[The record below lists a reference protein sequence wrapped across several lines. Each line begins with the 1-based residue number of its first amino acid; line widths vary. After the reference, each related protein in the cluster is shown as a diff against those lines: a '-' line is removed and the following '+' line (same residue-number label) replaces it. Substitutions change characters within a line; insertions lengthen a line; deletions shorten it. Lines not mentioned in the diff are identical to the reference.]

1 MMSKISFSK
10 LLKEDMKRRS
20 WLIALVSVLL
30 FIAQPVIILF
40 LVEGLMDSANE
51 GLMTLAEVKTDYMDL
66 IGFEENYLVAILLI
80 LFAVLIG
87 ISGYAYLHS
96 RVQLDFYHSLPV
108 KRQKWFLVQLVSGLL
123 IFAVPYFLS
132 TVLSLLVGVANG
144 IMEAGIFAAAMEC
157 FIINILGFMV
167 IYLTSILAMIMTG
180 KILIGIM
187 GFCTFLA
194 YGPGVVFV
202 LNNLI
207 GRFFTTAIGEQVYG
221 MAYSLSSPILL
232 WMKVRE
238 KWQVYDKET
247 VSAWIYLGIL
257 ILLVIVLFG
266 LCMWLNTKRNTEA
279 AEQSMAFSKTESV
292 IKIML
297 VIPLSLAIGLLLSTM
312 AHRNFEVWFFIGI
325 LLGAVLINAIIE
337 FIYHLDIRELFVR
350 KLQLVLAMLITVV
363 IGCIF
368 QFDFIGYDSYLPA
381 MEDVEQMALYSYG
394 VNGSFVY
401 RVTEDDGITRV
412 EYGERAAL
420 DEMVISDFEPIY
432 EIARNG
438 VKNVRKETEGM
449 DLVPVSVKT
458 EGMDLVTV
466 SVKYV
471 LKNGKSVYRS
481 YQIDRN
487 VFTES
492 EQALFTQEEYKQ
504 KIYPIFNKESANIQ
518 SMFLMSLKGE
528 VQLELTAD
536 QKANLLETYKTELRE
551 STFDDFYYQNM
562 SARLNLEYMRGTQAS
577 SWYSE
582 YGYPISKNF
591 TKTLSLL
598 NEYGY
603 QTETE
608 IKAETVSKITI
619 YNYNTSQT
627 SFYSSEIEIK
637 EILADFYAGSIDM
650 DYGNIGGLNYD
661 LGVEIIMK
669 DGKVVWGNF
678 KNEAIPDCVSS
689 QSGYS

>member
-394 VNGSFVY
+394 VNGSFAY

>member
-51 GLMTLAEVKTDYMDL
+51 GLMTLAEVKTDYMNL

-87 ISGYAYLHS
+87 ISGYSYLHS

-108 KRQKWFLVQLVSGLL
+108 KRRKWFLVQLVSGLL

-394 VNGSFVY
+394 VNGSFAY

>member
-1 MMSKISFSK
+1 
-10 LLKEDMKRRS
+10 
-20 WLIALVSVLL
+20 
-30 FIAQPVIILF
+30 
-40 LVEGLMDSANE
+40 
-51 GLMTLAEVKTDYMDL
+51 
-66 IGFEENYLVAILLI
+66 
-80 LFAVLIG
+80 
-87 ISGYAYLHS
+87 
-96 RVQLDFYHSLPV
+96 
-108 KRQKWFLVQLVSGLL
+108 
-123 IFAVPYFLS
+123 
-132 TVLSLLVGVANG
+132 
-144 IMEAGIFAAAMEC
+144 
-157 FIINILGFMV
+157 
-167 IYLTSILAMIMTG
+167 
-180 KILIGIM
+180 
-187 GFCTFLA
+187 
-194 YGPGVVFV
+194 
-202 LNNLI
+202 
-207 GRFFTTAIGEQVYG
+207 
-221 MAYSLSSPILL
+221 
-232 WMKVRE
+232 
-238 KWQVYDKET
+238 
-247 VSAWIYLGIL
+247 
-257 ILLVIVLFG
+257 
-266 LCMWLNTKRNTEA
+266 MWLNTKRNTEA

-297 VIPLSLAIGLLLSTM
+297 VIPLSLSIGLLLSTM

-350 KLQLVLAMLITVV
+350 KLQLVLAVLATAV

-394 VNGSFVY
+394 VNGSFAY
-401 RVTEDDGITRV
+401 KVTDDDGIAPF

-420 DEMVISDFEPIY
+420 DEMAISDFEPIY
-432 EIARNG
+432 EIAGNG

-449 DLVPVSVKT
+449 DLVP
-458 EGMDLVTV
+458 V

-487 VFTES
+487 VFMES
-492 EQALFTQEEYKQ
+492 EQALFTQEDYKQ
-504 KIYPIFNKESANIQ
+504 KTYPIFNKESADIQ
-518 SMFLMSLKGE
+518 SMFLMSLTGD

-536 QKANLLETYKTELRE
+536 QKVNLLETYKTELRE
-551 STFDDFYYQNM
+551 STFDDFYYESM

-603 QTETE
+603 RTETE

-619 YNYNTSQT
+619 YNYSTSQT

-637 EILADFYAGSIDM
+637 EILADFYAGNIYM
-650 DYGNIGGLNYD
+650 DYGNIGGFNYD
-661 LGVEIIMK
+661 LGVEIILK

>member
-51 GLMTLAEVKTDYMDL
+51 GLMTLAEVKTDYMNL

-87 ISGYAYLHS
+87 ISGYSYLHS

-108 KRQKWFLVQLVSGLL
+108 KRRKWFLVQLVSGLL

-221 MAYSLSSPILL
+221 AAYSLSSPILL
-232 WMKVRE
+232 WLKVRE

-312 AHRNFEVWFFIGI
+312 AHRNYEVWFFIGI

-394 VNGSFVY
+394 VNGSFAY

-432 EIARNG
+432 EIAGNG

-458 EGMDLVTV
+458 EGMDLVPV

-504 KIYPIFNKESANIQ
+504 KIYPIFSIESANIQ

-551 STFDDFYYQNM
+551 STFDDFYYENM

-678 KNEAIPDCVSS
+678 KNEVIPDCVSS

>member
-51 GLMTLAEVKTDYMDL
+51 GLMTLAEVKTDYMNL
-66 IGFEENYLVAILLI
+66 IGFEENYLVAILLV

-87 ISGYAYLHS
+87 ISGYSYLHS

-108 KRQKWFLVQLVSGLL
+108 KRRKWFLVQLVSGLL

-297 VIPLSLAIGLLLSTM
+297 VIPLSLAIGLLLSAM

-394 VNGSFVY
+394 VNGSFAY

-432 EIARNG
+432 EIAGNG

-458 EGMDLVTV
+458 EGMDLVPV

-689 QSGYS
+689 QNGYS

>member
-394 VNGSFVY
+394 VNGSFAY

-458 EGMDLVTV
+458 EGMDLVPV

>member
-51 GLMTLAEVKTDYMDL
+51 GLMTLAEVKTDYMNL

-87 ISGYAYLHS
+87 ISGYSYLHS

-394 VNGSFVY
+394 VNGSFAY
-401 RVTEDDGITRV
+401 KVTDDDGIARV

-458 EGMDLVTV
+458 EGMDLVPV

>member
-87 ISGYAYLHS
+87 ISGYSYLHS

-394 VNGSFVY
+394 VNGSFAY

-458 EGMDLVTV
+458 EGMDLVPV

-689 QSGYS
+689 QNGYS